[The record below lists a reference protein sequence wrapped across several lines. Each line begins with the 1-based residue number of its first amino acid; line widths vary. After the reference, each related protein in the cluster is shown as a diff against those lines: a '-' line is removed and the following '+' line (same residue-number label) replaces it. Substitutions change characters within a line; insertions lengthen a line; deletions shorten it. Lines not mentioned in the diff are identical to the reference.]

1 MSMVESGLV
10 SLLPLE
16 ATKGTNFDIDV
27 HHLRLPYIVMS
38 LLQYRKRQMSRT
50 TEEFLKYLS

>member
-1 MSMVESGLV
+1 MLRL
-10 SLLPLE
+10 LLPLE

-27 HHLRLPYIVMS
+27 HHLETPVHRNVFITHRV
-38 LLQYRKRQMSRT
+38 KGEMSRT